1 MRKHIYAIFS
11 RDSITLSEHFSIH
24 SSYMYYKKCKIIIKY
39 IKYDIRGRIRVIE
52 KVGHMPQY
60 EFGVCVV
67 WCFVFCVFLEK
78 QKRREYTTDTT

>member
-1 MRKHIYAIFS
+1 MRKHIYAIFI

-24 SSYMYYKKCKIIIKY
+24 SSYMCIKNVIIKY